1 MHLLLEILSYGPK
14 AGVYSAENIKT
25 IISYY
30 EKLYDSG
37 FFASVKNAIASS
49 KHKQTDWSRYF

>member
-14 AGVYSAENIKT
+14 VGVYSAENVKT
-25 IISYY
+25 LISYY
-30 EKLYDSG
+30 EELYNNG

-49 KHKQTDWSRYF
+49 KHK